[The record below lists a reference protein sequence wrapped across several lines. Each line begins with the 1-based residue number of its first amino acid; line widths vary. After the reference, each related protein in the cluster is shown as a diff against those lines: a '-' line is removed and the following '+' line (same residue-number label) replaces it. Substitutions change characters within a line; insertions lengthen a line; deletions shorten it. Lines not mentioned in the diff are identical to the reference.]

1 MNDANLNSIN
11 GADER
16 KSKTPRVVIVG
27 GGFGGLAA
35 AKALRKAPVE
45 VILIDRTNHH
55 VFQPLLY
62 QVATSVLAPSQMS
75 SPIRGILRK
84 QKNTMVIMGE
94 VTGVDKEQRCVFVNS
109 PDREHVPVHYDYL
122 ILATGVRHSYF
133 GHNEFEKFAPGLK
146 SLADAV
152 AIRNKVLQ
160 AFEQAEAEEDPKLHQ
175 DLLTFVLVG
184 AGPTG
189 VEMAAALA
197 VLVRTT
203 LRSNFRRID
212 PTKARIVLIDAAPK
226 VLGTFAPDLS
236 AAAEEH
242 LEKLGVEVR
251 LGHAVDKID
260 DEGVV
265 VAGERIAS
273 KAVIWTAGVTPSPAG
288 KWLGAETDRAGRVR
302 VQPDLRVPNHAEIF
316 VIGDTASLDQDGKPL
331 AGVAQVAMQQGR
343 YAGKLIR
350 RQLAG
355 KKPPKPFRYFD
366 KGTMAVV
373 GKGYAV
379 LQSGKI
385 RLHGLLAWLAW
396 AFIHIMFL
404 AQLSLKISV
413 FLQWAWLFLTGQRG
427 SRLIVN
433 HYASPSTQAA
443 GQCRC
448 EQSRISAT
456 QHRDHLKQV
465 I

>member
-16 KSKTPRVVIVG
+16 MTNTPRVVIVG

-35 AKALRKAPVE
+35 AKALRKAPVQ

-84 QKNTMVIMGE
+84 HKNTMVIMGE
-94 VTGVDKEQRCVFVNS
+94 VSGVDKEQRCVFVNDA
-109 PDREHVPVHYDYL
+109 DRQHVPVHYDYL

-152 AIRNKVLQ
+152 GIRNKILS
-160 AFEQAEAEEDPKLHQ
+160 AFEQAEAEENVDLHR

-189 VEMAAALA
+189 VEMAAALS
-197 VLVRTT
+197 VFVRTT
-203 LRSNFRRID
+203 LRSDFRRID
-212 PTKARIVLIDAAPK
+212 PTSARIVLIDASRK
-226 VLGTFAPDLS
+226 VLGTFAQSLS
-236 AAAEEH
+236 DAAEQH
-242 LEKLGVEVR
+242 LQKLGVEIH
-251 LGHAVDKID
+251 LGQAVEKID
-260 DEGVV
+260 SEGVTF
-265 VAGERIAS
+265 GGQRIAS
-273 KAVIWTAGVTPSPAG
+273 KTVIWTAGVAPSPAG

-302 VQPDLRVPNHAEIF
+302 VQSDLSVRGHSEIF
-316 VIGDTASLDQDGKPL
+316 VIGDTALLDQDGKPL

-350 RQLAG
+350 RRIAG
-355 KKPPKPFRYFD
+355 KNSLKPFRYFD

-373 GKGYAV
+373 GKGWAV

-385 RLHGLLAWLAW
+385 HIHGLFAWLAW
-396 AFIHIMFL
+396 AFIHITFL
-404 AQLSLKISV
+404 AQLSLRISV
-413 FLQWAWLFLTGQRG
+413 LLQWAWLFLTGQRG
-427 SRLIVN
+427 SQLIVN
-433 HYASPSTQAA
+433 YHASESIPTASPAVSSDRGSRPVTVTALST
-443 GQCRC
+443 
-448 EQSRISAT
+448 
-456 QHRDHLKQV
+456 K
-465 I
+465 

>member
-11 GADER
+11 GAGEQT
-16 KSKTPRVVIVG
+16 SKRPRVVIVG

-35 AKALRKAPVE
+35 AKALGKAPVE

-84 QKNTMVIMGE
+84 QKNTTVIMGE
-94 VTGVDKEQRCVFVNS
+94 VTGVDKAQRSVFVS
-109 PDREHVPVHYDYL
+109 DADREHVPVPYDHL

-152 AIRNKVLQ
+152 AIRNKILS
-160 AFEQAEAEEDPKLHQ
+160 AFEQAEAEDNVDLHR

-197 VLVRTT
+197 VFVRTT
-203 LRSNFRRID
+203 LRSDFRRID
-212 PTKARIVLIDAAPK
+212 PTSARIVLIDAARS
-226 VLGTFAPDLS
+226 VLGTFAPTLS
-236 AAAEEH
+236 EAAEKH
-242 LEKLGVEVR
+242 LQRLGVEIH
-251 LGHAVDKID
+251 LGHAVEKID
-260 DEGVV
+260 NEGVI

-273 KAVIWTAGVTPSPAG
+273 KTVIWTAGVAPSPAG
-288 KWLGAETDRAGRVR
+288 KWLNAETDRAGRVR
-302 VQPDLRVPNHAEIF
+302 VQGDLRVPGQPEIF

-331 AGVAQVAMQQGR
+331 PGVAQVAMQQGR
-343 YAGKLIR
+343 YVGKLIR
-350 RQLAG
+350 RHLTG
-355 KKPPKPFRYFD
+355 KRPPKPFRYFD
-366 KGTMAVV
+366 KGNMAVV

-379 LQSGKI
+379 LQSGKV
-385 RLHGLLAWLAW
+385 RLHGLIAWLAW
-396 AFIHIMFL
+396 AFIHITFL

-413 FLQWAWLFLTGQRG
+413 FLQWGWLFLTGQRG

-433 HYASPSTQAA
+433 YHASESIPTASPAVTADHNRASQTLT
-443 GQCRC
+443 
-448 EQSRISAT
+448 AT
-456 QHRDHLKQV
+456 AVSSK
-465 I
+465 

>member
-35 AKALRKAPVE
+35 AKALGKAPVE

-84 QKNTMVIMGE
+84 HKNTMVIMGD
-94 VTGVDKEQRCVFVNS
+94 VNGVDKEQRCVFVNDA
-109 PDREHVPVHYDYL
+109 DREHVPVHYDYL

-152 AIRNKVLQ
+152 CIRNKILS
-160 AFEQAEAEEDPKLHQ
+160 AFELAEAEDNVDLRR

-197 VLVRTT
+197 VFVRTT
-203 LRSNFRRID
+203 LRSDFRRID
-212 PTKARIVLIDAAPK
+212 PTSARIVLIDAARK
-226 VLGTFAPDLS
+226 VLGTFAPSLS
-236 AAAEEH
+236 DAAEQH
-242 LEKLGVEVR
+242 LQKLGVEIH
-251 LGHAVDKID
+251 LGQAVEKID
-260 DEGVV
+260 SEGVTF
-265 VAGERIAS
+265 GGQRIAS
-273 KAVIWTAGVTPSPAG
+273 KTVIWTAGVTPSPAG
-288 KWLGAETDRAGRVR
+288 KWLGVETDRAGRVR
-302 VQPDLRVPNHAEIF
+302 IQPDLRVPNHPEIF
-316 VIGDTASLDQDGKPL
+316 VVGDTASLDQDGKPL

-350 RQLAG
+350 RQLTG
-355 KKPPKPFRYFD
+355 KRPPKPFRYFN

-379 LQSGKI
+379 LESGKI
-385 RLHGLLAWLAW
+385 RLHGLIAWLGW
-396 AFIHIMFL
+396 AFIHITFL
-404 AQLSLKISV
+404 SQLSLKISV
-413 FLQWAWLFLTGQRG
+413 FLQWGWLFVTGHRG

-433 HYASPSTQAA
+433 YHESEAAPATPPTALANNRALKPLSAPS
-443 GQCRC
+443 G
-448 EQSRISAT
+448 SRN
-456 QHRDHLKQV
+456 
-465 I
+465 

>member
-1 MNDANLNSIN
+1 MNDANLNSID

-16 KSKTPRVVIVG
+16 TSKTPRVLIVG

-35 AKALRKAPVE
+35 AKALGKAPVQ

-75 SPIRGILRK
+75 APIRGILQK
-84 QKNTMVIMGE
+84 HKNTMVIMGE

-109 PDREHVPVHYDYL
+109 PDRERVPVHYDYL

-212 PTKARIVLIDAAPK
+212 PTNARIVLIDAAPK

-242 LEKLGVEVR
+242 LQKLGVEVR

-273 KAVIWTAGVTPSPAG
+273 KAVVWTAGVAPSPAG

-316 VIGDTASLDQDGKPL
+316 VVGDTASLDQDGKPL

-343 YAGKLIR
+343 YAGKLIHSR
-350 RQLAG
+350 IVG
-355 KKPPKPFRYFD
+355 STPPRAFSYFD
-366 KGTMAVV
+366 KGSMAVV
-373 GKGYAV
+373 GKGFAV

-385 RLHGLLAWLAW
+385 QVSGLGAWLTW
-396 AFIHIMFL
+396 AAVHLQFL
-404 AQLSLKISV
+404 ATSSLRLGV
-413 FLQWAWLFLTGQRG
+413 FSQWIWTYVTGQRG
-427 SRLIVN
+427 DRLIVN
-433 HYASPSTQAA
+433 HHGSDVAKPAPDSTAKHTFA
-443 GQCRC
+443 GG
-448 EQSRISAT
+448 
-456 QHRDHLKQV
+456 
-465 I
+465 